1 MEVTTKF
8 QLYFSSKNSVRNNMV
23 SQKLVNT
30 SEDKKN
36 ISKERDESNVNK
48 HVDKENDEKKKNILD
63 FLKNKKIDDSKVDI
77 QELQENIF
85 KYEKENSSKNI
96 KSKRKK

>member
-1 MEVTTKF
+1 MTTKF
-8 QLYFSSKNSVRNNMV
+8 QLYFSSKNSVKKNTE
-23 SQKLVNT
+23 SQKLVDS
-30 SEDKKN
+30 SEDNKN

-48 HVDKENDEKKKNILD
+48 EVDQENDEKNKNILD